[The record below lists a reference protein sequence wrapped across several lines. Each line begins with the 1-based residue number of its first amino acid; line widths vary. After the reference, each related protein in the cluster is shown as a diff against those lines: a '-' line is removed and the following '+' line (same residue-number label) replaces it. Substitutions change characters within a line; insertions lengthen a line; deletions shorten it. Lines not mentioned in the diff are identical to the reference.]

1 MLNVTMTRQKVCL
14 WSGNCN
20 LFFMYYKPMLDEI
33 MATEFCSYKRSTIF
47 EDYKALSP
55 ENLKVFNKL

>member
-1 MLNVTMTRQKVCL
+1 
-14 WSGNCN
+14 
-20 LFFMYYKPMLDEI
+20 MLDEI